1 MVPMVLGGADENTGW
16 YGSVAAQN
24 SESKKEEFRKY
35 LERAGVID
43 ALTKGRQL
51 PRPARPRPRHQLAG
65 QRALLR
71 ALAGWR
77 AAPSGRSDVLGA
89 CSAGGALR
97 DQREAGQCAGVSP
110 IASHAVATAGRGRG
124 SAVGSVVPGMVTD
137 GPVRSV
143 APCSF
148 IKQYLNASNADE
160 VEHLKAELETVKQE
174 KAQLEKEL
182 AELKVRSSPRLL
194 SVCARARVR
203 STALCSMDTSPGRA
217 KTSRCCVL

>member
-1 MVPMVLGGADENTGW
+1 
-16 YGSVAAQN
+16 
-24 SESKKEEFRKY
+24 
-35 LERAGVID
+35 
-43 ALTKGRQL
+43 
-51 PRPARPRPRHQLAG
+51 
-65 QRALLR
+65 
-71 ALAGWR
+71 
-77 AAPSGRSDVLGA
+77 
-89 CSAGGALR
+89 
-97 DQREAGQCAGVSP
+97 
-110 IASHAVATAGRGRG
+110 
-124 SAVGSVVPGMVTD
+124 
-137 GPVRSV
+137 V